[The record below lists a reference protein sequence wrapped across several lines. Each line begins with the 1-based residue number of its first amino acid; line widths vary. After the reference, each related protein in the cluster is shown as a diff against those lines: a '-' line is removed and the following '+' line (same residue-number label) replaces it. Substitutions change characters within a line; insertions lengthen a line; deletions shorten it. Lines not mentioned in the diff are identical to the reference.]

1 MNITLDPRQSALI
14 EQCIATGE
22 FASAAEVIA
31 EALRLLSEQS
41 EDVEYLREEIAKGME
56 DVETG
61 RLITI
66 ESVEDRRALFDRIVA
81 NGNALLRSVQH

>member
-1 MNITLDPRQSALI
+1 MNITLDPQQSALI
-14 EQCIATGE
+14 ERRIATGE
-22 FASAAEVIA
+22 FASAADVIA

-41 EDVEYLREEIAKGME
+41 EDVEYLREEIAKGIE
-56 DVETG
+56 DVEAG

-66 ESVEDRRALFDRIVA
+66 ESAEDRQALFDRIVA